1 MRPKISQVKE
11 EPKKR
16 VIVPSRPRSPKTAE
30 QIREKIYRKMAG
42 RKKNAATTATT
53 SGGGGGGKAREQPT
67 KTSIES
73 MIRKAKVD
81 SSRPK

>member
-1 MRPKISQVKE
+1 MKQ

-16 VIVPSRPRSPKTAE
+16 VVVPSRPRSPKTAE

-53 SGGGGGGKAREQPT
+53 SGGGGKAREQPT
-67 KTSIES
+67 KSSIES

>member
-1 MRPKISQVKE
+1 MKQ

-16 VIVPSRPRSPKTAE
+16 VVVPSRPRSPKTAE

-53 SGGGGGGKAREQPT
+53 SAGGGKAREQPT
-67 KTSIES
+67 KSSIES

>member
-1 MRPKISQVKE
+1 MRPKISQVME

-53 SGGGGGGKAREQPT
+53 SGGGGGKAREQPT
-67 KTSIES
+67 KSSIES

>member
-1 MRPKISQVKE
+1 MV
-11 EPKKR
+11 
-16 VIVPSRPRSPKTAE
+16 VPSRPRSPKTAE

-53 SGGGGGGKAREQPT
+53 SGGGGKAREQPT
-67 KTSIES
+67 KSSIES

>member
-1 MRPKISQVKE
+1 MRSKISQVKD

-42 RKKNAATTATT
+42 RKKNAAATATT
-53 SGGGGGGKAREQPT
+53 SGGGGGKAREQPT
-67 KTSIES
+67 KSSIES

>member
-1 MRPKISQVKE
+1 MKQ

-16 VIVPSRPRSPKTAE
+16 VVVPSRPRSPKTAE

-53 SGGGGGGKAREQPT
+53 SGGGGKAREQPT
-67 KTSIES
+67 KSSIES

-81 SSRPK
+81 SNRPK

>member
-1 MRPKISQVKE
+1 MRSKISQVKE

-42 RKKNAATTATT
+42 RKKNAATT
-53 SGGGGGGKAREQPT
+53 SGGGKAKGGPVAPT
-67 KTSIES
+67 AQSKNQE
-73 MIRKAKVD
+73 AKVT

>member
-53 SGGGGGGKAREQPT
+53 SGGGGKAREQPT
-67 KTSIES
+67 KSSIES

>member
-1 MRPKISQVKE
+1 MKQ

-16 VIVPSRPRSPKTAE
+16 VVVPSRPRSPKTAE

-53 SGGGGGGKAREQPT
+53 SGGGGKAREQPA
-67 KTSIES
+67 KSSIES

>member
-1 MRPKISQVKE
+1 MELEEEK

-16 VIVPSRPRSPKTAE
+16 VPIVVPQRPRSPKTDE

-42 RKKNAATTATT
+42 RKKNAATAA
-53 SGGGGGGKAREQPT
+53 SGGKARGGSGSGSAAAA
-67 KTSIES
+67 TSAHSKDREA
-73 MIRKAKVD
+73 RVQ